1 MADPYPYRRYGMV
14 DTPTALGGGV
24 AFRPSAPPG
33 SMQGMPTQQARS
45 YLEFLALQK
54 KKREE
59 AAAVLRQHQMR
70 EAAPQG
76 LLGTNVRGGPDWTD
90 WVSERVDA
98 EGDAG
103 GHTDWIAEMASGTD
117 PVALLNASADT
128 SKVDHMLNAA
138 LRNLGE
144 TLIPSAQAA
153 DVPSA
158 ERSLL
163 NQGPI
168 PKGTPGVGD
177 DPIEWKW
184 VWNPYVQA
192 EVRVPA
198 NWTDEQIAAS
208 FEAEQAEKDSAPL
221 LEEEGAAEAA
231 SLVDERMP
239 DAAGMDAWPQ
249 GPNYSS
255 RQGLSELAVEG
266 LLADA
271 ARSGRSIARADD
283 PEGAAQAV
291 DDFSSYPTAPPTS
304 FGQNLYDTL
313 FAPSTPTQTGGT
325 GPFQNYAEGM
335 IDQEAD
341 RAASQQARQDVTG
354 EVLAPISDVVL
365 PDVDLEAQITEQ
377 KKLNVAEEIKTQTG
391 ADNLTGQEVAV
402 LADADEQA
410 SDGNPAALQ
419 QAAEDTS
426 WSPRETFPRN
436 IAQKRKR
443 YLDALN
449 DIFTKAMIL
458 NVIANITGSE
468 SNAGFFV
475 KMALAKLEA
484 FDKFDGQ
491 ERLEN
496 LSQVVFFDADG
507 KYSPPLSK
515 QDAYNRARRA
525 KASQKEAEHLSGH
538 FGSSERTSPEKNHL
552 KTLSL
557 KKAWDQALK
566 EHGEGS
572 PEANMAEL
580 SLDIFQTLS
589 KQRTGQLTAQ
599 NIITARKGTFEKL
612 FGKSVQGKWRLPGN
626 SLVRLPSTLWYHWIN
641 GTTPP
646 DSETQGAKWTM
657 GVGKNA
663 GIYTVNTGD
672 QSYQIPTWDVIS
684 QSVLLKDVKA
694 INQSISIEDGKPEED
709 VGGLTAEQQWVED
722 GSLVVNSKEEMD
734 ALLRKVD
741 SGTVFKDDRGDI
753 RVAP

>member
-1 MADPYPYRRYGMV
+1 MADPYPYRRHGMV
-14 DTPTALGGGV
+14 DTPTAMGGGV

-59 AAAVLRQHQMR
+59 EALR
-70 EAAPQG
+70 G
-76 LLGTNVRGGPDWTD
+76 LLGQARLGTPDDGPI
-90 WVSERVDA
+90 
-98 EGDAG
+98 G
-103 GHTDWIAEMASGTD
+103 
-117 PVALLNASADT
+117 LLNESANT
-128 SKVDHMLNAA
+128 GKVDHILNAA

-144 TLIPSAQAA
+144 TLMPSAQAA
-153 DVPSA
+153 GPASA
-158 ERSLL
+158 ETSLL

-168 PKGTPGVGD
+168 PQGTAGVGD
-177 DPIEWKW
+177 EQIEWKW
-184 VWNPYVQA
+184 VFNPYEQA

-208 FEAEQAEKDSAPL
+208 FEAAQTEPAAVQDQGRGTQNWTDWVSDRIATEGDAGGHTDWVAEGMGAESDAP
-221 LEEEGAAEAA
+221 
-231 SLVDERMP
+231 VDERIP
-239 DAAGMDAWPQ
+239 DGAGMDHWPQ
-249 GPNYSS
+249 PPNYSS
-255 RQGLSELAVEG
+255 RHGLTDTAVRG

-271 ARSGRSIARADD
+271 ARSGRSIERADD
-283 PEGAAQAV
+283 PQGAAQAV
-291 DDFSSYPTAPPTS
+291 DDFGSYPEVPARS
-304 FGQNLYDTL
+304 FGQGLSDAL
-313 FAPSTPTQTGGT
+313 FAPSEPTQTGGS
-325 GPFQNYAEGM
+325 GPFQNYAETM
-335 IDQEAD
+335 IGQEAD
-341 RAASQQARQDVTG
+341 RVATQEARQDVTG
-354 EVLAPISDVVL
+354 EVLAPIRDVVL
-365 PDVDLEAQITEQ
+365 PDVALEAQITEQ
-377 KKLNVAEEIKTQTG
+377 KKLNVAEDIKDQAG
-391 ADNLTGQEVAV
+391 AENLTGQEVAV

-436 IAQKRKR
+436 VAQKRKR

-458 NVIANITGSE
+458 NVVAEMTGTE
-468 SNAGFFV
+468 SNAEFFV
-475 KMALAKLEA
+475 KMALAKMDA
-484 FDKFDGQ
+484 VQKFDGQ

-496 LSQVVFFDADG
+496 LSQVIFFDGDG
-507 KYSPPLSK
+507 NYSPPASK

-525 KASQKEAEHLSGH
+525 KASQTEAEHLSGH

-612 FGKSVQGKWRLPGN
+612 FGKSVQGKWKLPGN
-626 SLVRLPSTLWYHWIN
+626 TRIHVPPTIWSHWIN
-641 GTTPP
+641 GTVPP
-646 DSETQGAKWTM
+646 PSETRGAAWTM
-657 GVGKNA
+657 GKGKNA
-663 GIYTVNTGD
+663 GIYTVKMGT

-684 QSVLLKDVKA
+684 QSVLLKDVQA
-694 INQSISIEDGKPEED
+694 INQSISIEDGKPEEE
-709 VGGLTAEQQWVED
+709 VGGLTKEQKWVED
-722 GSLVVNSKEEMD
+722 GSIVVDSQLKFD
-734 ALLRKVD
+734 ALESDTL
-741 SGTVFKDDRGDI
+741 FKDPEGKI
-753 RVAP
+753 KVKP